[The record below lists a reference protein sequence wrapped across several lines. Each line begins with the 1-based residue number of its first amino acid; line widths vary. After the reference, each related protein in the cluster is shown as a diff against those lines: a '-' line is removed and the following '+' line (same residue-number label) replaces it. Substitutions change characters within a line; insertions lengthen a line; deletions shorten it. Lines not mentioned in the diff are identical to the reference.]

1 MPINATNYIWMDG
14 ALRPWREAS
23 IHVMTHALHYGTSFF
38 EGVRVYETPQGPA
51 AFRLDDHIDRLFDSA
66 SIYGCQIPFTPEK
79 IMSACEAVVISNKL
93 ESAYLRPIVFYGYG
107 EIAVAPGPKAPMQV
121 AVAGFPWGA
130 YLGEEGMANGVDVC
144 VSSWRRVAPDT
155 IPAAAKAGGN
165 YLSGVLISSEAKS
178 RGFAEGI
185 GLDVNGLVSE
195 GAGENLFIVRKGVI
209 YTPPTSASILQG
221 VTRDTV
227 IRLARAEGVDV
238 VEQAMPREA
247 LYLADEIFF
256 TGTAAEITP
265 VRSVDHRPT
274 RANGRGPVTQLL
286 QQRFFGLFSGE
297 TPDRWGWLRH
307 IGEEAN
313 MNSRERD
320 ETAIAV

>member
-1 MPINATNYIWMDG
+1 MAINATTYIWMDG

-23 IHVMTHALHYGTSFF
+23 VHVMTHALHYGTSFF
-38 EGVRVYETPQGPA
+38 EGVRVYDTPDGPA
-51 AFRLDDHIDRLFDSA
+51 AFRLKDHIDRLYDSA
-66 SIYGCQIPFTPEK
+66 AIYGCVVPFEK
-79 IMSACEAVVISNKL
+79 QTIVTACEEVVTSNRL
-93 ESAYLRPIVFYGYG
+93 TSAYLRPIVFYGYG
-107 EIAVAPGPKAPMQV
+107 EIGVAPTANMPVQV
-121 AVAGFPWGA
+121 AIAGFPWGA
-130 YLGEEGMANGVDVC
+130 YLGEDGKANGVDVC
-144 VSSWRRVAPDT
+144 VSSWRRAAPNT

-165 YLSGVLISSEAKS
+165 YLSGVLISTEAKQ

-195 GAGENLFIVRKGVI
+195 GAGENLFVVRKGKI

-227 IRLARAEGVDV
+227 IMLAREEGVDV

-265 VRSVDHRPT
+265 VKSVDHRPT
-274 RANGRGPVTQLL
+274 RANGRGPVTKLL
-286 QQRFFGLFSGE
+286 QDRFFGLFDGS
-297 TPDRWGWLRH
+297 TRDQWGWLHRVKT
-307 IGEEAN
+307 ETKK
-313 MNSRERD
+313 MSREA
-320 ETAIAV
+320 AIAV